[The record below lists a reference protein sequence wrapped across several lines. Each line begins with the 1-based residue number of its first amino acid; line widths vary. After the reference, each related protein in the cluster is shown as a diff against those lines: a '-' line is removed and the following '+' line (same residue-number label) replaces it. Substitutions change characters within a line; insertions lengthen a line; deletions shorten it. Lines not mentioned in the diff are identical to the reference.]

1 MTSMLEHLNSR
12 EVDFT
17 KPFFINEEITLCLN
31 DVINGKT
38 GHLDGIQGGDVVAL
52 IGDFDAETISDLLR
66 LIELKVILVPLTR
79 ETASDHEYF
88 FDAAHVEWVVE
99 NRTVRKVG
107 IKTQNPLLNEV
118 RLRENPGLIL
128 FSTGTTGRPKAI
140 LHDFSNFL
148 LRYLTPRPALTTLN
162 FLLFDH
168 IGGLNTL
175 FHSMF
180 NSGLIVSIKKRTVI
194 DVLKTCEIFKVEVL
208 PTTPTFLRMMLISGL
223 VPKSFPKT
231 LKIITY
237 GTERMDKFTLL
248 KLAEIL
254 PDVDF
259 RQTFGMS
266 ELGILRVKSESR
278 TSLFM
283 KIGGEG
289 VTWKV
294 EDDVLKINSPNRML
308 GYLNAE
314 SPFDEDGWY
323 DTKDIVEVKNDL
335 IKVIGRTTNVVNVA
349 GLKFLTSEI
358 ESIGLSY
365 PGISDLSILVK
376 SNPITGQ
383 HTEMVIKTT
392 SGTTFVLEDFKQFLA
407 ERLPN
412 HMVPKRITL
421 GDVGINHRFKKS

>member
-1 MTSMLEHLNSR
+1 
-12 EVDFT
+12 
-17 KPFFINEEITLCLN
+17 
-31 DVINGKT
+31 
-38 GHLDGIQGGDVVAL
+38 
-52 IGDFDAETISDLLR
+52 
-66 LIELKVILVPLTR
+66 
-79 ETASDHEYF
+79 
-88 FDAAHVEWVVE
+88 
-99 NRTVRKVG
+99 
-107 IKTQNPLLNEV
+107 
-118 RLRENPGLIL
+118 
-128 FSTGTTGRPKAI
+128 
-140 LHDFSNFL
+140 
-148 LRYLTPRPALTTLN
+148 
-162 FLLFDH
+162 
-168 IGGLNTL
+168 
-175 FHSMF
+175 
-180 NSGLIVSIKKRTVI
+180 
-194 DVLKTCEIFKVEVL
+194 
-208 PTTPTFLRMMLISGL
+208 
-223 VPKSFPKT
+223 
-231 LKIITY
+231 
-237 GTERMDKFTLL
+237 
-248 KLAEIL
+248 
-254 PDVDF
+254 
-259 RQTFGMS
+259 MS